1 MLDVRKLKILTIVID
16 EYIKTGEPVGSK
28 NVASVLGMVVS
39 SATIRNDMAVLEKLG
54 YLEQP
59 YTSAGRIPTYLGYR
73 LYIEKLMTPNRLSA
87 SEKMMIDNLLLQD
100 YVSVESVVEKATD
113 LLTQMTGYASVLTKN
128 TPKFSVITRVEIIPA
143 GYRLYALLIVTSSG
157 GVKNKICRMEF
168 DLTRE
173 QLDIFG
179 EFISESLYG
188 VNIDDLST
196 EMIEKLTVAV
206 GSYMLGLMPL
216 LNGVLELTNQF
227 SKKEIN
233 LKGEQK
239 LLSYSGVE
247 AKDVVKFISEK
258 NQLFNLLSS
267 SFDGINVVF
276 GKENNTFAIGNSSL
290 ISSNYKLNGTSGGT
304 LGIIGPIRLDYAK
317 IVPYVE
323 YFSNSLSNSL
333 ANIYKEEH
341 KEDYNGKEEW

>member
-1 MLDVRKLKILTIVID
+1 MLDVRKLKILSIVID

-28 NVASVLGMVVS
+28 NVASFLDVSVS

-59 YTSAGRIPTYLGYR
+59 HTSAGRIPTYLGYR

-87 SEKMMIDNLLLQD
+87 SEKLMIDNLIFQD
-100 YVSVESVVEKATD
+100 YVGVDSVVEKATD
-113 LLTQMTGYASVLTKN
+113 LLTQMTGYASVLN
-128 TPKFSVITRVEIIPA
+128 NNSPKFSIITRVEIIPA

-157 GVKNKICRMEF
+157 SVKNKVCRMEF
-168 DLTRE
+168 DLTDQ
-173 QLDIFG
+173 QLSYFSK
-179 EFISESLYG
+179 FVSENLYG
-188 VNIDDLST
+188 ININDLSN

-227 SKKEIN
+227 TKSQVDI
-233 LKGEQK
+233 KGEQK
-239 LLSYSGVE
+239 LLLFSEIE
-247 AKDVVKFISEK
+247 ANDVIKFINEK
-258 NQLFNLLSS
+258 NQLTSLLSS
-267 SFDGINVVF
+267 SFDGINIVF

-290 ISSNYKLNGTSGGT
+290 IAANYKVNGVSRGT

-317 IVPYVE
+317 IIPYVE

-333 ANIYKEEH
+333 ANIYNQEQKEE
-341 KEDYNGKEEW
+341 NNAKEE